1 MTLFGEGTSPRLLGR
16 RRGLVEESFPD
27 KGEVQGTV
35 LSDVAHMREGVL
47 QFSKFSVDPALTATV
62 AREVRFEKR
71 LRIHLRAAFTTF
83 HRAKF
88 LPV

>member
-1 MTLFGEGTSPRLLGR
+1 
-16 RRGLVEESFPD
+16 
-27 KGEVQGTV
+27 
-35 LSDVAHMREGVL
+35 L